1 MLRYTKYS
9 RVKNTTWLCRMKGRK
24 RHGWVSY
31 LLSPSALEEYITACC
46 LSAINWCW
54 NPAHGVLS
62 DHIHYVLLPWKESVT
77 HISLNG
83 TSYHFQLEFL
93 FTCRRILQ
101 LFVCLSFKLSDLRS
115 PIVFRNLWKSSKKQL
130 LMSHVQAFFT
140 WMKNFFTWAAGL
152 SIISTH
158 LSTSSTT
165 HFS

>member
-1 MLRYTKYS
+1 MLRYAKYS

-24 RHGWVSY
+24 RNGWVSY
-31 LLSPSALEEYITACC
+31 LLSPSVLGEYITACC

-54 NPAHGVLS
+54 NPAHGALS
-62 DHIHYVLLPWKESVT
+62 DHIHHVPLPWKESLT
-77 HISLNG
+77 HVSLHG

-101 LFVCLSFKLSDLRS
+101 IFLFVCLLKCLILGLQLFSEIFGKAARNSFWCHM
-115 PIVFRNLWKSSKKQL
+115 FRLFSLEWKTS
-130 LMSHVQAFFT
+130 
-140 WMKNFFTWAAGL
+140 AGL